1 MSDNTTPLSESL
13 HIVIAGNTNAGK
25 SSLFNA
31 LFRNDVAVVSSAPG
45 TTTDPVTRKIELSN
59 LGPCSITDT
68 AGLDDT
74 TELGAQ
80 RIKKSHSRITTADL
94 VLFATPSN
102 ISLTEDEKTLL
113 SELTKSKIPVIA
125 IFTFDDKKDSDFLNQ
140 KEDFFKNAGCKTASF
155 SATENTADYVSKI
168 YKLIEETESKIARE
182 LTPVEGIVCP
192 GSTVILVTPID
203 SAAPKGRLIL
213 PQIETLRD
221 LLDRDCNVI
230 VVKENGLERALKN
243 LKNPPDLVI
252 TDSQAFAQV
261 AKILPPEQP
270 LTSFSI
276 LFARK
281 KGDFEYFMKSLSV
294 LENFPDGGKV
304 LIMEACAHHQKD
316 DDIGTV
322 KIPNIFKK
330 KICSGGKSVT
340 FEWSREIPENIKDFA
355 LVIHCGACMIT
366 QKTMLERT
374 ALLKAEGIPA
384 INYGLFLAWANGLLP
399 RAIEPVTKL

>member
-1 MSDNTTPLSESL
+1 MQTFSTPNSESL

-31 LFRNDVAVVSSAPG
+31 IFRSNTAVVSSAPG
-45 TTTDPVTRKIELSN
+45 TTTDPISRKIELAN
-59 LGPCSITDT
+59 LGPCTITDT
-68 AGLDDT
+68 AGLNDT
-74 TELGAQ
+74 TELGSE
-80 RIKKSHSRITTADL
+80 RIKKSISRIRTADL

-102 ISLTEDEKTLL
+102 QAFTDDEKSLL
-113 SELTKSKIPVIA
+113 SELTKGKFPLIA
-125 IFTFDDKKDSDFLNQ
+125 VLTFDDKKDSKILAQ
-140 KEDFFKNAGCKTASF
+140 KEEFFKNTGCKTAHF
-155 SATENTADYVSKI
+155 SATENSASHIEKL
-168 YKLIEETESKIARE
+168 YKLIEESGSEITRE
-182 LTPVEGIVCP
+182 LTPVEGLVRP

-213 PQIETLRD
+213 PQVETLRD
-221 LLDRDCNVI
+221 LLDRDCNAV
-230 VVKENGLERALKN
+230 VVKENGLQSALEN

-252 TDSQAFAQV
+252 TDSQAFSEIS
-261 AKILPPEQP
+261 KILPPQQP

-281 KGDFEYFMKSLSV
+281 KGDFEYFMQSLSV

-304 LIMEACAHHQKD
+304 LIMEACAHHQKE

-322 KIPNIFKK
+322 KIPKLFKK
-330 KICSGGKSVT
+330 KICKGGKTVT
-340 FEWSREIPENIKDFA
+340 FEWSREIPANIKDFS

-374 ALLKAEGIPA
+374 ALLKAEGIPV

-399 RAIEPVTKL
+399 RAIEPVTSL

>member
-1 MSDNTTPLSESL
+1 MTTPLSESI

-31 LFRNDVAVVSSAPG
+31 IFRTNAAVVSSAPG

-74 TELGAQ
+74 TQLGSE

-102 ISLTEDEKTLL
+102 INLAENEKTLL
-113 SELTKSKIPVIA
+113 SELAKSKIPIISV
-125 IFTFDDKKDSDFLNQ
+125 FTFDDKKDSEILKQ
-140 KEDFFKNAGCKTASF
+140 KEEFFKNAGYKFTYF
-155 SATENTADYVSKI
+155 SATENTAESVSKI
-168 YKLIEETESKIARE
+168 YKLIEETESKITRE
-182 LTPVEGIVCP
+182 LTPVEGIVRP

-221 LLDRDCNVI
+221 LLDRDCNAI
-230 VVKENGLERALKN
+230 VVKENVLQHALEN

-252 TDSQAFAQV
+252 TDSQAFSQV
-261 AKILPPEQP
+261 AKILPPNQP

-281 KGDFEYFMKSLSV
+281 KGDFKYFMNSLSI

-330 KICSGGKSVT
+330 KICTGGKAVS
-340 FEWSREIPENIKDFA
+340 FEWSREIPENIKDFS

-366 QKTMLERT
+366 QKTMIERIN
-374 ALLKAEGIPA
+374 LLKQEEIPV
-384 INYGLFLAWANGLLP
+384 INYGLFLAWANGLFP
-399 RAIEPVTKL
+399 RAIEPLKSL

>member
-1 MSDNTTPLSESL
+1 MTTPLSESI

-25 SSLFNA
+25 SSLFNTI
-31 LFRNDVAVVSSAPG
+31 FRTNAAVVSSAPG

-68 AGLDDT
+68 AGLDDR
-74 TELGAQ
+74 TELGSE

-102 ISLTEDEKTLL
+102 ISLTEDEKILL
-113 SELTKSKIPVIA
+113 SELIASKIPVIA
-125 IFTFDDKKDSDFLNQ
+125 IFTFDDKQDSEILNQ
-140 KEDFFKNAGCKTASF
+140 KANFFKTAGCNTASF
-155 SATENTADYVSKI
+155 SSINNTADYVSKI
-168 YKLIEETESKIARE
+168 YKLIEESDSKIAQE
-182 LTPVEGIVCP
+182 LTPVEGIVRP
-192 GSTVILVTPID
+192 GSTVFLVTPID

-221 LLDRDCNVI
+221 LLDRDCNAI
-230 VVKENGLERALKN
+230 VVKENGLQHALEN

-252 TDSQAFAQV
+252 TDSQAFSQV
-261 AKILPPEQP
+261 AKILPPNQP

-281 KGDFEYFMKSLSV
+281 KGDFKYFMNSLSI
-294 LENFPDGGKV
+294 LENFPNGGKV

-322 KIPNIFKK
+322 KIPTIFKK
-330 KICSGGKSVT
+330 KICTGGKAVS
-340 FEWSREIPENIKDFA
+340 FEWSREISENIKDFS

-366 QKTMLERT
+366 QKTMIERIN
-374 ALLKAEGIPA
+374 LLKQEGIPV

-399 RAIEPVTKL
+399 RAIEPLKSL